1 MEPARLSPDQVVKLL
16 GAARALPSRLLELG
30 DPPKDFEPH
39 QIASWLELG
48 AFVPVSPSTRAKFIT
63 AVQLHAATR
72 KLIEE
77 LAVAPSTAKPKGKV
91 R

>member
-1 MEPARLSPDQVVKLL
+1 MEPARLSHDQVLKLL
-16 GAARALPSRLLELG
+16 RLSRALPSRLLSLG
-30 DPPKDFEPH
+30 APPKDFAPH

-77 LAVAPSTAKPKGKV
+77 LSQSSSPKPKGRV